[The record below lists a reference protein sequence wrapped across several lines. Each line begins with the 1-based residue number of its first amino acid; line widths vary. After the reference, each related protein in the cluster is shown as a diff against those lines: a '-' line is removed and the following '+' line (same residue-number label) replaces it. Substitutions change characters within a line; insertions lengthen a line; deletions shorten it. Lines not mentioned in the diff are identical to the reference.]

1 MPLLFTVVG
10 IVAAHTLHL
19 RPAWFANDEPLE
31 RRVRAIRRLT
41 EDRGATAG
49 EKASARAALRR
60 LRARHWFRSQGHKE
74 EQALVGR
81 CDMQVSTKLKA
92 RPSLGRELVVEGY
105 AGGVVL
111 GALTLPA
118 TMPLALFA
126 DWLLDLCQQST
137 LAVVAATWFAF
148 DIALVGLYSD

>member
-1 MPLLFTVVG
+1 MPLLWHRRRPHPYTAG
-10 IVAAHTLHL
+10 L
-19 RPAWFANDEPLE
+19 RGSRTMNQDLE
-31 RRVRAIRRLT
+31 RRVQAIRRLT

-74 EQALVGR
+74 EQTLVGR

-92 RPSLGRELVVEGY
+92 RPRFRRELVVEGY

-111 GALTLPA
+111 GTLTL
-118 TMPLALFA
+118 
-126 DWLLDLCQQST
+126 
-137 LAVVAATWFAF
+137 
-148 DIALVGLYSD
+148 